1 MSSSESESS
10 DSESSGMPMFKD
22 GDNIII
28 YKVPMQVYLEDK
40 GLVDFLEP
48 HPGLPKSFDGNMNKV
63 TDKKVRKL
71 LRKNRQTLMILS
83 QSLADDSVFCHYR
96 DGMTKAYPKG
106 LAWPVWQNLMDEYD
120 LTDGV
125 VSHQLR
131 LRLHKLTMK
140 QDEDPYKLAK
150 AIWSL
155 KQDSIET
162 KAPISDAEAVSHFVN
177 QLPKFYMFTVVR
189 HTKRKCKPRKRQ

>member
-63 TDKKVRKL
+63 TDKKV
-71 LRKNRQTLMILS
+71 
-83 QSLADDSVFCHYR
+83 
-96 DGMTKAYPKG
+96 
-106 LAWPVWQNLMDEYD
+106 
-120 LTDGV
+120 
-125 VSHQLR
+125 
-131 LRLHKLTMK
+131 
-140 QDEDPYKLAK
+140 
-150 AIWSL
+150 
-155 KQDSIET
+155 
-162 KAPISDAEAVSHFVN
+162 
-177 QLPKFYMFTVVR
+177 
-189 HTKRKCKPRKRQ
+189 